1 MKSIANL
8 YNPHEQSKEELIAG
22 FVVRLKTFASL
33 FKEIKDSD
41 MRYPEQSYLIEG
53 QRGMGK
59 TTLLLRLSYEIENDT
74 ELNNWIIPLVFKEES
89 YWGVNRLFKL
99 WEHCAELLA
108 DKEPQFIGLYEQM
121 RSLPEPDYEK
131 NCFNLLIY
139 TLEQQQKKL
148 ILFIDNIGEMF
159 QSFNLQESQR
169 LREVLLTC
177 PHIRI
182 IGATSITLESYFD
195 YKHPFYEFFKKIRL
209 PTLNKEETYCLLEE
223 LAKGCASE
231 QAIQNIIKNQVGRV
245 ESLRILTGGVIR
257 SIVLL
262 FDIFLDDKN
271 GDSLKDLEAVLDKV
285 TPLYKHR
292 MDDLSYLQRE
302 IVDAVALSWDAISP
316 EDIAT
321 QIRRDLSE
329 IFPVLTELSKL
340 SIIQRVVTPINKD
353 YYQLHERFFNIWYL
367 MRIASKRS
375 KVKVLWLVR
384 FLQCWYDGDGLKQRA
399 ERQIKALQSGLYHPK
414 SAFYLAEAMAAT
426 GVLDIETEHNLLQQT
441 KAYLEKTDNKLMNE
455 LSFSD
460 KDIYQQA
467 IDFYETKNH
476 QQAINL
482 FLQIKQKDE
491 EIFFRLGYSYS
502 EIKDYVQ
509 AKENYLIAIDKGS
522 MSAMNNI
529 AVLYGYTENNF
540 YLAEKYFLMAIKKGA
555 INAMDSLAY
564 LYANQ
569 EKNYILAIKYYLMA
583 INKGYVNAMFNLACL
598 YDEQK
603 RDFALIKRFYLM
615 AIEKGDVRAMTKLGF
630 LYQNRKKN
638 NTLAIKYYRMA
649 VEKGD
654 AEAMNTLA
662 WLYFQQRENK
672 QDALT
677 LAEQAVSKQNTIYT
691 KHTLACIYLWHNQ
704 FEKAI
709 AQANNFLY
717 EKESYE
723 NFEADVI
730 VYLSLLLAKQQF
742 TTVKDYFDTPE
753 TDYAERLKPLYY
765 AFLKLSDD
773 ANYAKIPPE
782 LSEPV
787 TDIIAKIEQ
796 MRVDYA

>member
-1 MKSIANL
+1 VKSVANL

-41 MRYPEQSYLIEG
+41 MRYPEHSYLIEG

-223 LAKGCASE
+223 LAKGCESE

-329 IFPVLTELSKL
+329 ILPVLTELSKL
-340 SIIQRVVTPINKD
+340 SIIQRVATPINKD

-441 KAYLEKTDNKLMNE
+441 KAYLEKTDKKLMAE
-455 LSFSD
+455 LSASD
-460 KDIYQQA
+460 VDIYLQA
-467 IDFYETKNH
+467 DEFYKSNNH
-476 QQAINL
+476 QQAINK
-482 FLQIKQKDE
+482 FLQIKQKNE
-491 EIFFRLGYSYS
+491 EIYARLGYLYNKL
-502 EIKDYVQ
+502 KDYKK
-509 AKENYLIAIDKGS
+509 AKENYLIAIDRGS
-522 MSAMNNI
+522 TGSINNLAI
-529 AVLYGYTENNF
+529 LYGQEKDFSSAKIY
-540 YLAEKYFLMAIKKGA
+540 YLKAIKKGDA
-555 INAMDSLAY
+555 
-564 LYANQ
+564 
-569 EKNYILAIKYYLMA
+569 
-583 INKGYVNAMFNLACL
+583 NAMFNLACL
-598 YDEQK
+598 YQSQENENEAIKYYIKAINKGNINAMFNLAMLYEMQK
-603 RDFALIKRFYLM
+603 RDFALITRFYLM
-615 AIEKGDVRAMTKLGF
+615 AIEKRDVRAMTKLGF

-638 NTLAIKYYRMA
+638 NTLAIKYYQMA

-654 AEAMNTLA
+654 AEAMNALA

-691 KHTLACIYLWHNQ
+691 RHTLACIYLWHNQ

>member
-33 FKEIKDSD
+33 FQEIKDSD

-108 DKEPQFIGLYEQM
+108 DKEPQFIGLDEQM
-121 RSLPEPDYEK
+121 RSLSEPNYEK
-131 NCFNLLIY
+131 NCFNLLTH

-159 QSFNLQESQR
+159 QSFDLQESQR

-223 LAKGCASE
+223 LAKGCESE
-231 QAIQNIIKNQVGRV
+231 QTIQNIIKNQVGRV

-321 QIRRDLSE
+321 QTRRNLPE
-329 IFPVLTELSKL
+329 VLPVLTELSKL
-340 SIIQRVVTPINKD
+340 SIIQRVATPINKD

-375 KVKVLWLVR
+375 KVKVFWLVR

-441 KAYLEKTDNKLMNE
+441 KAYLEKTDKKLMAE
-455 LSFSD
+455 LSASD
-460 KDIYQQA
+460 VDIYLQA
-467 IDFYETKNH
+467 DGLYKSNNH
-476 QQAINL
+476 QQAINK
-482 FLQIKQKDE
+482 FLQIKQKNE
-491 EIFFRLGYSYS
+491 EIYARLGYLYN
-502 EIKDYVQ
+502 ELKDYKK
-509 AKENYLIAIDKGS
+509 AKENYLIAIDRGS
-522 MSAMNNI
+522 TGSINNLAI
-529 AVLYGYTENNF
+529 LYGQEKDFSSAKLY
-540 YLAEKYFLMAIKKGA
+540 YLKAIKKGDA
-555 INAMDSLAY
+555 NAMFNLAN
-564 LYANQ
+564 LYQIQ
-569 EKNYILAIKYYLMA
+569 ENNDNLAIKYYLMA
-583 INKGYVNAMFNLACL
+583 INKGYIDAMYNLAFL
-598 YDEQK
+598 YEIQK
-603 RDFALIKRFYLM
+603 RDFALVKRFYLK
-615 AIEKGDVRAMTKLGF
+615 AIEKDCVKAMTRLGF
-630 LYQNRKKN
+630 LYQNKN
-638 NTLAIKYYRMA
+638 KTLTIKFYKMAI
-649 VEKGD
+649 EKGD
-654 AEAMNTLA
+654 AEAMNALA
-662 WLYFQQRENK
+662 WFYFQLRENK
-672 QDALT
+672 KEALA
-677 LAEQAVSKQNTIYT
+677 LAEQAVSKQNTIHIG
-691 KHTLACIYLWHNQ
+691 HTLACIYLWHNQ

-709 AQANNFLY
+709 EQANNFLY
-717 EKESYE
+717 DNESYE
-723 NFEADVI
+723 RFEADVV

-742 TTVKDYFDTPE
+742 SIVRDYFDTPE
-753 TDYAERLKPLYY
+753 TDYAERFKPLYY
-765 AFLKLSDD
+765 AFLKSTHD

-787 TDIIAKIEQ
+787 ADIIAKVEQ